1 MPPPIFSGDSCT
13 AEIYN
18 AVRSEGEIRE
28 PHEENKLL
36 VEVAIVAEEK
46 KPMWAPVKSVNN
58 CNWQKQSATN
68 GKNATATKHTH
79 THTHLTTGAKSIRMK
94 PSP

>member
-46 KPMWAPVKSVNN
+46 KPMWAPVKSINN
-58 CNWQKQSATN
+58 CNCKSKVPQMAKMPQLRNT
-68 GKNATATKHTH
+68 HTH
-79 THTHLTTGAKSIRMK
+79 THT
-94 PSP
+94 